1 MVKLPRPGSLL
12 CRTPVIRYPLI
23 VHMPNPR
30 DERMMLIRF
39 CPRDGFVL
47 RFERSKHLIACVFD
61 DIVRDGIARWSA
73 LRARF
78 DVNVR
83 HDCSS
88 HNNPAWKCG
97 PPSSRRFEL
106 PPGMDH
112 SGCGGHRLSAARGL
126 GDLMI
131 SSGVVMKSKLLAVA
145 GLVLISTAG
154 QASAAIVEVTVNG
167 TVTSSVDLTGIFG
180 IVDTGNAYVGDSY
193 VASIIF
199 NPSLGETQS
208 TSTYNTAEGGS
219 ADPTPNLTNPAL
231 SANVTI
237 NGVTVSINPINFG
250 EFVGDNNENGL
261 GISGQHYNVGY
272 YSNNMLLNNCCN
284 FIKIQE
290 DIAASDLSIPLSLT
304 TPFTYNV
311 DSDPAASES
320 AATFYLT
327 DRDNNGVYEQFTA
340 IRQYSDPHALRGD
353 TSARRTSPLRHRP
366 RRDGFGWLAQEAEE
380 RGCYCRWTN
389 RRRARIAREHRRRG
403 GLRRTLR
410 SYSN

>member
-1 MVKLPRPGSLL
+1 
-12 CRTPVIRYPLI
+12 
-23 VHMPNPR
+23 
-30 DERMMLIRF
+30 
-39 CPRDGFVL
+39 
-47 RFERSKHLIACVFD
+47 
-61 DIVRDGIARWSA
+61 
-73 LRARF
+73 
-78 DVNVR
+78 
-83 HDCSS
+83 
-88 HNNPAWKCG
+88 
-97 PPSSRRFEL
+97 
-106 PPGMDH
+106 
-112 SGCGGHRLSAARGL
+112 
-126 GDLMI
+126 
-131 SSGVVMKSKLLAVA
+131 MKSKLLAVA

-327 DRDNNGVYEQFTA
+327 DRDNNGVYEQFTVIDA
-340 IRQYSDPHALRGD
+340 SIQTLTLSVVTPLPDALPLFATGLGVMALVGWRRKRKNAAATAAGPIGD
-353 TSARRTSPLRHRP
+353 ARASPRTSPAR
-366 RRDGFGWLAQEAEE
+366 
-380 RGCYCRWTN
+380 
-389 RRRARIAREHRRRG
+389 RIAANTAKLLE
-403 GLRRTLR
+403 LMA
-410 SYSN
+410 